1 MRTAAVFGTTG
12 LIGSHLAELLAQHKG
27 YQKVYSF
34 ARRKPEFIL
43 DKVEHIEFNPEILSI
58 PCGVDD
64 VFVCLG
70 TTMNKAGSKDAFRK
84 VDYEMVVEIA
94 KHSKASQVKHFVV
107 VSSLGADPSAGNF
120 YLRTKGQMEER
131 IKKFDFEYCGI
142 VRPSLLLG
150 KRKEFRFGEKVGVA
164 LFNVF
169 SFIFVG
175 PLRKYKGINAEDVAK
190 SMIMLAQ
197 NGKGI
202 VTVES
207 NILKQIADEYSNQ
220 Q

>member
-1 MRTAAVFGTTG
+1 MRTAAIFGTTG
-12 LIGSHLAELLAQHKG
+12 LIGGHLVQLLSQHKD
-27 YQKVYSF
+27 YQKIYAF
-34 ARRKPEFIL
+34 ARKKPESL
-43 DKVEHIEFNPEILSI
+43 SDKVEHVEFTPESLTI
-58 PCGVDD
+58 PSGIDD

-70 TTMNKAGSKDAFRK
+70 TTMKKAGSKEAFRK

-94 KHSKASQVKHFVV
+94 KQSKSAQVKHFVV
-107 VSSLGADPSAGNF
+107 VSSIGADPSTSNF
-120 YLRTKGQMEER
+120 YLRTKGEMEEAV
-131 IKKFDFEYCGI
+131 KKYDLEYCGI

-150 KRKEFRFGEKVGVA
+150 NRKEFRFGEKAGIV
-164 LFNVF
+164 LFKIF

-175 PLRKYKGINAEDVAK
+175 PLKKYKGINAEDVAK

-197 NGKGI
+197 NGKGT

-207 NILKQIADEYSNQ
+207 IILKQIADEYNKQ

>member
-12 LIGSHLAELLAQHKG
+12 LIGNHLVQLLSQNSN
-27 YQKVYSF
+27 YQKVFSF
-34 ARRKPEFIL
+34 ARRKAEFIPN
-43 DKVEHIEFNPEILSI
+43 KVEHFDFEPDSISI
-58 PCGVDD
+58 PIGIDD
-64 VFVCLG
+64 IFICLG
-70 TTMNKAGSKDAFRK
+70 TTMKTAGSKEAFLK
-84 VDYEMVVEIA
+84 VDFDMVVEIA
-94 KHSKASQVKHFVV
+94 KQAKLSNVKRILV
-107 VSSLGADPSAGNF
+107 VSSLGAEPASSNF
-120 YLRTKGQMEER
+120 YLQTKGKMEEA

-150 KRKEFRFGEKVGVA
+150 NRKEFRFGEKIAIV
-164 LFNVF
+164 FFMIF

-175 PLRKYKGINAEDVAK
+175 PIKKYKGIHAQDVAK

-207 NILKQIADEYSNQ
+207 TILKKIADEYSKQ
-220 Q
+220 

>member
-12 LIGSHLAELLAQHKG
+12 LIGNHMVQLLSKHNN
-27 YQKVYSF
+27 YQKIYSF
-34 ARRKPEFIL
+34 ARRKPESL
-43 DKVEHIEFNPEILSI
+43 PDKVEHIDFKPESI
-58 PCGVDD
+58 SVPNGIDD

-70 TTMNKAGSKDAFRK
+70 TTMKKAGSKEAFKK

-94 KHSKASQVKHFVV
+94 KQSKSAQVKNFLV
-107 VSSLGADPSAGNF
+107 VSSIGANPLTGNF
-120 YLRTKGQMEER
+120 YLKTKGEMEEE
-131 IKKFDFEYCGI
+131 IKKIQFEYCGI

-150 KRKEFRFGEKVGVA
+150 DRKEFRFGEKAGIA
-164 LFNVF
+164 LYKVF

-175 PLRKYKGINAEDVAK
+175 PLKKYKGINAEDVAK

-207 NILKQIADEYSNQ
+207 NILKQIADEYHKQ
-220 Q
+220 

>member
-12 LIGSHLAELLAQHKG
+12 LIGSHIAELLSNHSN
-27 YQKVYSF
+27 YQKIYSF
-34 ARRKPEFIL
+34 ARRAPVL
-43 DKVEHIEFNPEILSI
+43 VLPKVEHVDFTVDTLKLPE
-58 PCGVDD
+58 GVDD

-70 TTMNKAGSKDAFRK
+70 TTMKKAGSKEAFRK

-94 KHSKASQVKHFVV
+94 KQAKAAQAKHFVV
-107 VSSLGADPSAGNF
+107 VSSLGADPQTGNF
-120 YLRTKGQMEER
+120 YLKTKGEMEEDV
-131 IKKFDFEYCGI
+131 KKLGFEYCGI

-150 KRKEFRFGEKVGVA
+150 DRKEFRFGEKVGIA
-164 LFNVF
+164 LFKIF

-175 PLRKYKGINAEDVAK
+175 PLKKYKGINAEDVAK

-207 NILKQIADEYSNQ
+207 NILKQIADEYAQ

>member
-12 LIGSHLAELLAQHKG
+12 LIGGHVINLLSNHNG

-34 ARRKPEFIL
+34 ARRKLESCS
-43 DKVEHIEFNPEILSI
+43 DKVEHVDFLIDALKIPE
-58 PCGVDD
+58 GVDD

-70 TTMNKAGSKDAFRK
+70 TTMKKAGSKEAFRK

-94 KHSKASQVKHFVV
+94 KQAKSALVKHFVV
-107 VSSLGADPSAGNF
+107 VSSLGADSSTGNF
-120 YLRTKGQMEER
+120 YLKTKGQMEEDV
-131 IKKFDFEYCGI
+131 KKIDFEYCGI
-142 VRPSLLLG
+142 VRPSILLG
-150 KRKEFRFGEKVGVA
+150 NRKEFRFGEKVGIA
-164 LFNVF
+164 LFKIF

-175 PLRKYKGINAEDVAK
+175 SLKKYKGIKVEDVAK

-207 NILKQIADEYSNQ
+207 NILKQIADEYSKQ
-220 Q
+220 

>member
-12 LIGSHLAELLAQHKG
+12 LIGSHLLQLLSTGNK
-27 YQKVYSF
+27 YQKIYSF
-34 ARRKPEFIL
+34 ARRKPELIL
-43 DKVEHIEFNPEILSI
+43 SKVEPIDLNIDALKLPEGI
-58 PCGVDD
+58 DD

-70 TTMNKAGSKDAFRK
+70 TTMKKAGSKAAFRK

-94 KHSKASQVKHFVV
+94 KQSKAAQVKRFVV
-107 VSSLGADPSAGNF
+107 VSSIGADPSTGNF
-120 YLRTKGQMEER
+120 YLKTKGQMEEDV
-131 IKKFDFEYCGI
+131 KKFDFEYCGI
-142 VRPSLLLG
+142 IRPSLLLG
-150 KRKEFRFGEKVGVA
+150 SRKEFRFGEKVGIVVFKA
-164 LFNVF
+164 F

-175 PLRKYKGINAEDVAK
+175 PFKKYKGINAEDVAR

-207 NILKQIADEYSNQ
+207 NILKLIADEYNK
-220 Q
+220 